1 MLKCM
6 EYDHVNR
13 IKIKPANIKI
23 IAENDY
29 IAEQLKSP
37 NMSRSAFSSHMI
49 SPKNTS
55 PKSGLRVPL
64 FKPVKGLIK
73 LAQ

>member
-29 IAEQLKSP
+29 IAE
-37 NMSRSAFSSHMI
+37 
-49 SPKNTS
+49 
-55 PKSGLRVPL
+55 
-64 FKPVKGLIK
+64 
-73 LAQ
+73 